1 MTGYILRRLVQLIP
15 VLFLASIGIWAM
27 VYAVP
32 GSPIGAI
39 VGEIAWAVG
48 TVLYAATAAID
59 RVLAFC
65 PWRWGYQ
72 HDSDGGYTHTRRK
85 S

>member
-1 MTGYILRRLVQLIP
+1 MRRAILGNV
-15 VLFLASIGIWAM
+15 
-27 VYAVP
+27 
-32 GSPIGAI
+32 
-39 VGEIAWAVG
+39 AWAVG

-59 RVLAFC
+59 RVLAFV

-72 HDSDGGYTHTRRK
+72 HDSDGNYTHTRRK

>member
-1 MTGYILRRLVQLIP
+1 MRR
-15 VLFLASIGIWAM
+15 
-27 VYAVP
+27 
-32 GSPIGAI
+32 AI

-59 RVLAFC
+59 RVLAWV